1 MSVLPAM
8 ASSTMVIVG
17 KSVPPLVD
25 ALHDVSRGVYM
36 SEGAMDLS
44 LKRC

>member
-1 MSVLPAM
+1 MRVLQPM
-8 ASSTMVIVG
+8 ASSTTVIVG
-17 KSVPPLVD
+17 KSVAPLVD
-25 ALHDVSRGVYM
+25 ALHDVTRGVYM